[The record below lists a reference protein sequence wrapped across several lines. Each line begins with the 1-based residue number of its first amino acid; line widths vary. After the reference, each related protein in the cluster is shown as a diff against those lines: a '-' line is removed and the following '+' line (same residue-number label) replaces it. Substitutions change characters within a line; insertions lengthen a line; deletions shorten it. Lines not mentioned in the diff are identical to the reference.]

1 MNRRN
6 IAIVWESITDG
17 GVNSYLKYLLLS
29 KIFLKF
35 NIFIITNSTN
45 DGAKYLQKD
54 LKNFKNI
61 KFIYFKS
68 YYIKKKN
75 FLERFINYFLKPI
88 FFLKTI
94 KTFDKIFENVKI
106 DTLMCQCGNYGG
118 FRSEQ
123 SAIFAAYK
131 KNIKKILLVVHH
143 KCDDYPIFFKTIL
156 KFINYKIGN
165 KINYLVTV
173 SKSTLK
179 SIKKNSNLYNN
190 NVNTKI
196 IHNGVKVENFKNK
209 NYLKNIFIKNKIKP
223 YHTKIGI
230 LARISEDK
238 GHDILIK
245 SVSLLKKNLLKK
257 TKILFIGRGNKTEIL
272 KLKRLIKKYNL
283 DDNIIILNYLDIN
296 SQKIL
301 SSLDLLVSATKEFEG
316 FGLSIAESV
325 IVGTPVI
332 ATRVGGVQE
341 FFNNDYGKLIESKNH
356 FKLKLA
362 IEDFDINKKKWIY
375 NINKSRINFKK
386 NFNNEVMARKYLSLI
401 NNKNDYLI

>member
-1 MNRRN
+1 MNRKN
-6 IAIVWESITDG
+6 IAIVWESISDG

-29 KIFLKF
+29 KVFQKF
-35 NIFIITNSTN
+35 NIFIITNSSN
-45 DGAKYLQKD
+45 GGAKYLKKD
-54 LKNFKNI
+54 LKNYKNI

-75 FLERFINYFLKPI
+75 FLERFINYFLKPF

-94 KTFDKIFENVKI
+94 KTFDKIFEKVEI
-106 DTLMCQCGNYGG
+106 DTLICQCGNYGG

-131 KNIKKILLVVHH
+131 KDIKKVLLVIHH
-143 KCDDYPIFFKTIL
+143 KCENYPIFFKTVL
-156 KFINYKIGN
+156 KIINYKIGQ

-179 SIKKNSNLYNN
+179 SIKRNSNLYNS
-190 NVNTKI
+190 NVNAKI
-196 IHNGVKVENFKNK
+196 IHNGVKVESFKNK
-209 NYLKNIFIKNKIKP
+209 NYLKNIFIKYKIKT
-223 YHTKIGI
+223 YHIKIGM

-245 SVSLLKKNLLKK
+245 SVSLLKKNLLKR
-257 TKILFIGRGNKTEIL
+257 TRILLIGRGNKTEIL
-272 KLKRLIKKYNL
+272 KIKMLIKKYNL
-283 DDNIIILNYLDIN
+283 NDNIIILNYLDID

-301 SSLDLLVSATKEFEG
+301 SNIDLLVSATKEFEG

-332 ATRVGGVQE
+332 ATRVGGVPE
-341 FFNNDYGKLIESKNH
+341 FFNNNYGKLIDSKNPV
-356 FKLKLA
+356 KLKLA
-362 IEDFDINKKKWIY
+362 IEDFYTNKKKWVY
-375 NINKSRINFKK
+375 NISKSKINFKK
-386 NFNNEVMARKYLSLI
+386 NFNNEVMARKYLLLI
-401 NNKNDYLI
+401 NKK